1 MFGIVAMM
9 LSIGAG
15 LLAIWAISATIAP
28 KLDLIVTLLR
38 HGPQPMNL
46 EPDPAPVRAL
56 PRVTRRPAAHRLQP
70 ATADWRAAA

>member
-15 LLAIWAISATIAP
+15 MLAVWAIGATIAP

-38 HGPQPMNL
+38 HGPQPMHL
-46 EPDPAPVRAL
+46 DRDPSPVQAL
-56 PRVTRRPAAHRLQP
+56 PRVTRRAASYRPQP
-70 ATADWRAAA
+70 TAAAWRAAA